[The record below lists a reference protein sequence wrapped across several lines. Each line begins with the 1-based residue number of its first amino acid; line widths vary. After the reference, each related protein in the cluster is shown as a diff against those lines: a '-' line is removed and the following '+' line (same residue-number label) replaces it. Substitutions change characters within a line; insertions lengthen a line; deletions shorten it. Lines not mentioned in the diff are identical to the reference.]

1 VLKRTKIIGHRFKTK
16 PR

>member
-1 VLKRTKIIGHRFKTK
+1 VLKRTKIIEPRFKTK